1 MNLLDIF
8 AEVVTSDI
16 ISLYQVLITSDR
28 DVISVHVSTRDHDSD
43 LLSVSEGIDLISGAR
58 DMIQAAAC
66 SLEDRRP
73 LYRLGANKNAVEYMR
88 RVVLDHTRKGSFVVR
103 LLSPVVP
110 PFIQSSFGPEFG
122 SEDVPLERQVTI
134 HLSEI
139 LNATREATDHTVRGN
154 YSAFLTAVNH
164 GVSANLCEAVVQV
177 LGQAES
183 MSTTIVWAHRR
194 PTKHRQASITFSRGD
209 KPILVE
215 AARQFRSRLPREGE
229 LVVGVVERLRRETE
243 DVEGSI
249 SLSTL
254 IDNKRQSVIAVL
266 NEADYHTAI
275 LAHREKLP
283 VAIEG
288 ILSG

>member
-1 MNLLDIF
+1 
-8 AEVVTSDI
+8 
-16 ISLYQVLITSDR
+16 
-28 DVISVHVSTRDHDSD
+28 
-43 LLSVSEGIDLISGAR
+43 
-58 DMIQAAAC
+58 
-66 SLEDRRP
+66 
-73 LYRLGANKNAVEYMR
+73 MR

-215 AARQFRSRLPREGE
+215 AARQFRSRLPREGQ

-288 ILSG
+288 DLERVGHRWRLLYPKSIRIMRSPSVPSSASTRLNVGVDSDDDEHNSRTVSTMAVSLSVSVPGVPSK